1 MAASENTRPL
11 AASIQWP
18 DMAFARCKVLA
29 ASQEGVTIQL
39 EEAIDLKASEY
50 NSNAEITIDEL
61 DNVKVNATASQISL
75 PILKMVFAKNPDSA
89 ITQLLAAFNNTSN
102 VRKFAIPPTETA
114 IIEELTELT
123 LKNIGDLFHVF
134 LQETDSQL
142 FSLAEKSTSNEEQS
156 KLFET
161 KSILKNHG
169 NDLLE
174 TYSDILAKK
183 IRNNS
188 QKTASSS
195 EHSQSL
201 NNDIELVDLEEFED
215 WLSQDSIIKRASK
228 HHYKSISCLEKRY
241 SKILGREISGNQLPV
256 SIDNLTHSLQ
266 QTLKQHE
273 INSDILPAIYRQ
285 FDTTVINR
293 LDVLFDTLNRK
304 LKSYGVLPNIE
315 SKILSERRRVVKA
328 PFTDSPTTE
337 NTTSDDAN
345 VDSSELTN
353 NPKLFDTVKSLMNL
367 VHGSQASD
375 TQASQ
380 EEQHFI
386 NPEQLL
392 EQLSSLQQD
401 HNTLNDIAGQSS
413 LSDWLRNNQELSLSA
428 ENTELIALVDSVFRS
443 IDQYPQVPASMAT
456 TIRQLEVP
464 IAKAALLDDSL
475 FTSTNHPV
483 TLLLNQL
490 INLCLRTDMPNATL
504 EKKLESVIKNIT
516 ENFGENTDI
525 FSKASAELSA
535 TENQQKT
542 AYNRNTARV
551 AQIYDGRQQVQNAKN
566 RVEKEIHRR
575 VSAPEAPDV
584 VIDLVDNGWRELLN
598 LNYIKEGENSDSW
611 NDNIAILDQLQL
623 WITGHE
629 NDEQQGQSTLERE
642 LEADSFADL
651 IGQKLNDIFPA
662 DFRYQSTV
670 EKIRETLKGTEPVNM
685 VHLSEDAAPKIST
698 HSELQKELEDANPH
712 LVRWIKQTKNFKP
725 GDEFTYLDDE
735 TGQRNIKLAWVSD
748 NKQHYVFV
756 NNQGKKVF
764 DFDLI
769 DLANELSKGLS
780 LVENAEDWPLVE
792 KSLYSTVQEAY
803 EKLAF
808 KSSHD
813 ELTGLISRKEC
824 DRLLNNALS
833 EAKNNIQNHCML
845 YLDIDKF
852 SLTNNLHGH
861 LAGDQLL
868 VDFSRVLTESTEKD
882 TLVARIAG
890 NEFVVLLSNH
900 DISEGHKVASSI
912 REAIE
917 AEDFFWEER
926 SVQLTTS
933 IGLITINKYTENV
946 VDLLRNVTTA
956 CQDAKRH
963 GGNRV
968 QEFRQDEKLH
978 QRREKLLGW
987 IDQLGNILDSGRMV
1001 LRGQKITA
1009 TDPKDD
1015 HEHYEILLAIKDD
1028 NGNLDS
1034 PVEFIE
1040 AAECYNRMQ
1049 RVDRWVV
1056 ENTFKWLG
1064 ELKAENLTMPKV
1076 SINLSGN
1083 SINDDQFVDFIL
1095 EQFALYKVPT
1105 NIICFEVTETATIN
1119 NISEAADFIRNVKK
1133 IGCKFSLDD
1142 FGSGNASYQYLKH
1155 LPVDYLKID
1164 GMFVKDI
1171 DKNTDD
1177 YALVKSIND
1186 IGHLMGKKTI
1196 AEFAETEDI
1205 IDILK
1210 EINVDYMQ
1218 GYALS
1223 MPTPLNEITRR
1234 LKTQEK
1240 TA

>member
-1 MAASENTRPL
+1 MAVSNKTRSLTATILLPDERIAHCKIVAAS
-11 AASIQWP
+11 P
-18 DMAFARCKVLA
+18 DGLTV
-29 ASQEGVTIQL
+29 QL
-39 EEAIDLKASEY
+39 EDDVDITISGHIT
-50 NSNAEITIDEL
+50 NAEITISEL
-61 DNVKVNATASQISL
+61 GDLKVNTTVSQTSL
-75 PILKMVFAKNPDSA
+75 PILKMLFAENSDNTVQK
-89 ITQLLAAFNNTSN
+89 LLTAFNNSSN
-102 VRKFAIPPTETA
+102 VRKFIIPPNEKA
-114 IIEELTELT
+114 IVDELTNLT
-123 LKNIGDLFHVF
+123 LKNIGNLFHVF
-134 LQETDSQL
+134 LQETDNQL

-161 KSILKNHG
+161 KSILKNNG
-169 NDLLE
+169 GELLE
-174 TYSDILAKK
+174 TYSGILTKK
-183 IRNNS
+183 IKDNS
-188 QKTASSS
+188 QTAESPSDNL
-195 EHSQSL
+195 QSV
-201 NNDIELVDLEEFED
+201 NDDIELVDLEEFED

-241 SKILGREISGNQLPV
+241 SKILGREISGNQLPI
-256 SIDNLTHSLQ
+256 SIDNLTQSLQ
-266 QTLKQHE
+266 QTLKQHD

-293 LDVLFDTLNRK
+293 LDVLFDMLNSK
-304 LKSYGVLPNIE
+304 LKSYGILPNIE
-315 SKILSERRRVVKA
+315 SQILSERRKVIKA
-328 PFTDSPTTE
+328 PFTNNSTTE
-337 NTTSDDAN
+337 ATARENATLEDSAS
-345 VDSSELTN
+345 VDNPELFN
-353 NPKLFDTVKSLMNL
+353 TVKSLLDL
-367 VHGSQASD
+367 VQGSRDSSPQTSPA
-375 TQASQ
+375 TQT
-380 EEQHFI
+380 FVD
-386 NPEQLL
+386 PKQLL

-401 HNTLNDIAGQSS
+401 DKTLNDIAGQSS
-413 LSDWLRNNQELSLSA
+413 LSDWLKSNQELSLNQ
-428 ENTELIALVDSVFRS
+428 ENAELIALVDSIFKS
-443 IDQYPQVPASMAT
+443 IDQYPQIPASMAT
-456 TIRQLEVP
+456 SIKRLEVP
-464 IAKAALLDDSL
+464 VAKAALLDESL
-475 FTSTNHPV
+475 FTSAKHPA
-483 TLLLNQL
+483 TQLINQL
-490 INLCLRTDMPNATL
+490 INLCLRTDMPNVTL
-504 EKKLESVIKNIT
+504 EKKLESVITYIT
-516 ENFGENTDI
+516 ENFGENTNI
-525 FSKASAELSA
+525 FSKASEELSA
-535 TENQQKT
+535 TENQQKS
-542 AYNRNTARV
+542 AYGRNTARV
-551 AQIYDGRQQVQNAKN
+551 AQIYNGRQQVQNAKN
-566 RVEKEIHRR
+566 KVEKEIHRR

-584 VIDLVDNGWRELLN
+584 MIDLVNNGWRELLN
-598 LNYIKEGENSDSW
+598 LNYIKEGEDSESW
-611 NDNIAILDQLQL
+611 TDNIAILDQLQL

-629 NDEQQGQSTLERE
+629 NEEQQGQSTMERE

-651 IGQKLNDIFPA
+651 IGQRLNDIFPA

-670 EKIRETLKGTEPVNM
+670 EKIRDTLKGNEPVNM
-685 VHLSEDAAPKIST
+685 VHLSEDAAPETSS
-698 HSELQKELEDANPH
+698 HSELQKELEEANPH

-756 NNQGKKVF
+756 NNRGQKVL

-769 DLANELSKGLS
+769 DLSNELSKGLS
-780 LVENAEDWPLVE
+780 LVENADDWPLVE
-792 KSLYSTVQEAY
+792 RSLYSTVQEAY

-833 EAKNNIQNHCML
+833 DAKNNIRNHCLL

-861 LAGDQLL
+861 VAGDQLL
-868 VDFSRVLTESTEKD
+868 IDFSKVLIESTEKD
-882 TLVARIAG
+882 TLVARMAG
-890 NEFVVLLSNH
+890 NEFVVLLNDH
-900 DISEGHKVASSI
+900 DMIAGQKVADDI
-912 REAIE
+912 RGAIKGKG
-917 AEDFFWEER
+917 FFWEKHE
-926 SVQLTTS
+926 VQLTTS

-946 VDLLRNVTTA
+946 VDLLRNATTA
-956 CQDAKRH
+956 CQDAKQH
-963 GGNRV
+963 GGNRA

-987 IDQLGNILDSGRMV
+987 IDQLGNILDSGRMI

-1009 TDPKDD
+1009 TDPDD
-1015 HEHYEILLAIKDD
+1015 NHEHYEILLAIKDD

-1056 ENTFKWLG
+1056 ENAFKWLS
-1064 ELKAENLTMPKV
+1064 ELKADKLSMPKV

-1095 EQFALYKVPT
+1095 EQFALYKIPT
-1105 NIICFEVTETATIN
+1105 NNICFEVTETATIN

-1196 AEFAETEDI
+1196 AEFAETEAI
-1205 IDILK
+1205 IEVLK

-1223 MPTPLNEITRR
+1223 MPTPLVEITEQ
-1234 LKTQEK
+1234 LKSPNK
-1240 TA
+1240 PA